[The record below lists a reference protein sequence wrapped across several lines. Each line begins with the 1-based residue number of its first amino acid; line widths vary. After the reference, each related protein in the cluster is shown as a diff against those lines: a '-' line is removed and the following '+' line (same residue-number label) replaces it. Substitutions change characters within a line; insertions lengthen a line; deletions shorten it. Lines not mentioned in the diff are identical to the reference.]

1 MAVEIEQGEVF
12 AARRQRFV
20 PIEPLMIHT
29 HDTLVAPV
37 EFAEPVPSLDGLG
50 LCRPDPSSTSLACDL
65 EAASAPGFSGPAP
78 FPGYLLFGSSPF
90 SL

>member
-20 PIEPLMIHT
+20 SIKPLMVHT

-37 EFAEPVPSLDGLG
+37 EFTEPIPSLLGWG
-50 LCRPDPSSTSLACDL
+50 LCRPNHPSTSRCSIEQFQCTNGAQ
-65 EAASAPGFSGPAP
+65 A
-78 FPGYLLFGSSPF
+78 
-90 SL
+90 